1 MLVPMS
7 EETFRRFV
15 AEEIEEYAQSNVKSG
30 RWGPEV
36 ALDTAKREFNRL
48 LPQGRSTPDHHVLQI
63 VAPNS
68 AEVVGWLWWAVTER
82 SAIREAF
89 ILDIKIFEEF
99 RRRGYAR
106 LALQEMERLVR
117 KAGLSRISLHVFAY
131 NQPAQALYAALGF
144 VVTGLNMQKVL
155 NVEPAGH
162 KI

>member
-1 MLVPMS
+1 M
-7 EETFRRFV
+7 
-15 AEEIEEYAQSNVKSG
+15 
-30 RWGPEV
+30 
-36 ALDTAKREFNRL
+36 
-48 LPQGRSTPDHHVLQI
+48 
-63 VAPNS
+63 
-68 AEVVGWLWWAVTER
+68 TER